1 MAISKRAS
9 QHPYNMNDC
18 IEMDIEDGPAEQ
30 VSNFYSQ
37 GANISGDT
45 MTDRD
50 LEIRGGQGGVR

>member
-18 IEMDIEDGPAEQ
+18 IEMDIEGGPVEQ
-30 VSNFYSQ
+30 VSNFFYL
-37 GANISGDT
+37 GANISGDR

-50 LEIRGGQGGVR
+50 LEIRGGVVR